1 MPEGWSYGRQ
11 KTEKMLLS
19 LGFGVKRKPKRVIT
33 TKPGE
38 VHLPNKTL
46 GLELTGVNQLWSS
59 DMTYFHTQD
68 GKVNYLI
75 FIVDCY
81 SQKVISHGVYS
92 DYPAE
97 NFLEVLNKAV
107 KLRPEANLKKLI
119 FHSDRGSQ
127 YGSDLFRGRLK
138 DLEIRQSMCIYS
150 WENPIA
156 EKTNDLIKNRYLRHW
171 NPRNIRELKAMTSRA
186 VKHHNTK
193 ATKRKLGRMSPNQY
207 ETMLTEKRINQ
218 PKTMRPLKQY
228 GYKLV
233 PASCAPNQMKYIQ
246 PS

>member
-11 KTEKMLLS
+11 KTEQMLLN
-19 LGFGVKRKPKRVIT
+19 LGFGVKRKRKRVIT
-33 TKPGE
+33 TTPGE

-46 GLELTGVNQLWSS
+46 GLKLTGVNQLWSS
-59 DMTYFHTQD
+59 DMTYFYTRD
-68 GKVNYLI
+68 GKANYLI

-97 NFLEVLNKAV
+97 NFLEVLNQAV
-107 KLRPEANLKKLI
+107 KHRPEANLKKLI

-127 YGSDLFRGRLK
+127 YGSDLFRERLK
-138 DLEIRQSMCIYS
+138 KLKIKQSMCIYS

-156 EKTNDLIKNRYLRHW
+156 EKTNDLIKNRYLSHW
-171 NPRNIRELKAMTSRA
+171 EPSNINELRKMTSRA

-193 ATKRKLGRMSPNQY
+193 ATKRKLGRMSPDQY
-207 ETMLTEKRINQ
+207 EAMLTNTQINQ

-228 GYKLV
+228 GYVLV
-233 PASCAPNQMKYIQ
+233 PASGTPKQKKYLQ